1 MIQTI
6 IFDLGGVLVRTED
19 RLPRQQLAEKFGL
32 TYEEIDHLVYGSASA
47 KLAGQGRQISAE
59 EHKKAVS

>member
-19 RLPRQQLAEKFGL
+19 RIPRQLLAEKFGM
-32 TYEEIDHLVYGSASA
+32 TYEDMDSLVYGSPTSKEAGEG
-47 KLAGQGRQISAE
+47 KQGWEGQG
-59 EHKKAVS
+59 